1 MKAIVIFA
9 LLALTAFS
17 YDLKAKQT
25 SFVQTAT
32 GLQSAMNSLKES
44 QTGAMLMNLAE
55 VQMLTGGPLEE
66 LVQALKD
73 LTASNQK
80 ALAEEND
87 DFTQETTR
95 HELEVKRLEV
105 LIQEITIDINT
116 NQQQLDNVLY
126 PRRESLENQ
135 ISTLQQ
141 QIQDTQETI
150 VRETAQR
157 KREHEDFIQKEAETE
172 AVIAACGEALELL
185 RSLLNGQTSLAQVR
199 VAQKAMKK
207 IQDKLANLKGTPMSE
222 FVLALTELAQNFA
235 DQSAVQNVIALI
247 ENVRTESQSF
257 LADIRQSEA
266 EAADVWANQRLP
278 QLQTDLANFQANLA
292 QAQADLKTTN
302 ETIAKTEKHVAQR
315 TKELAAEK
323 ENLATEN
330 ANYEARTQLHVKLV
344 AKFNGNIEA
353 CQSALNI
360 VTSQNFSDYFHQT
373 VNQL

>member
-1 MKAIVIFA
+1 
-9 LLALTAFS
+9 
-17 YDLKAKQT
+17 
-25 SFVQTAT
+25 
-32 GLQSAMNSLKES
+32 
-44 QTGAMLMNLAE
+44 MNLAE

-73 LTASNQK
+73 LAASNQK
-80 ALAEEND
+80 SLAAEND
-87 DFTQETTR
+87 DFAKETTR

-141 QIQDTQETI
+141 QIQDTI

-172 AVIAACGEALELL
+172 AVIAACGEALDLL

-257 LADIRQSEA
+257 LAEIRQSEA

-278 QLQTDLANFQANLA
+278 QLQSDLANFQANLA
-292 QAQADLKTTN
+292 QAQADLKSTN
-302 ETIAKTEKHVAQR
+302 ETIAKTEKHVAKR

-323 ENLATEN
+323 QNLATEN
-330 ANYEARTQLHVKLV
+330 ANYEARTQLHAKLV

-353 CQSALNI
+353 CQAALNI

>member
-1 MKAIVIFA
+1 
-9 LLALTAFS
+9 
-17 YDLKAKQT
+17 
-25 SFVQTAT
+25 
-32 GLQSAMNSLKES
+32 
-44 QTGAMLMNLAE
+44 MNLAE
-55 VQMLTGGPLEE
+55 VQMLTCGPLEE

-80 ALAEEND
+80 SLAAEND
-87 DFTQETTR
+87 DFAKETT
-95 HELEVKRLEV
+95 RLEV

-141 QIQDTQETI
+141 QIQDTQDTI

-257 LADIRQSEA
+257 LAEIRQSEA

-278 QLQTDLANFQANLA
+278 QLQSDLANFQANLA
-292 QAQADLKTTN
+292 QAQADLKSTN

-323 ENLATEN
+323 QNLATEN
-330 ANYEARTQLHVKLV
+330 ANYEARTQLHAKLV

-353 CQSALNI
+353 CQAALNI

>member
-1 MKAIVIFA
+1 
-9 LLALTAFS
+9 
-17 YDLKAKQT
+17 
-25 SFVQTAT
+25 
-32 GLQSAMNSLKES
+32 
-44 QTGAMLMNLAE
+44 MNLAE

-66 LVQALKD
+66 LAQALKD

-80 ALAEEND
+80 SLAAEND
-87 DFTQETTR
+87 DFAKETTR

-116 NQQQLDNVLY
+116 NQQQL
-126 PRRESLENQ
+126 
-135 ISTLQQ
+135 
-141 QIQDTQETI
+141 QDTQDTI

-257 LADIRQSEA
+257 LAEIRQSEA

-278 QLQTDLANFQANLA
+278 QLQSDLANFQANLA
-292 QAQADLKTTN
+292 QAQADLKSTK

-330 ANYEARTQLHVKLV
+330 ANYEARTQLHAKLV

-353 CQSALNI
+353 CQAALNI
-360 VTSQNFSDYFHQT
+360 VTSQNFSDYFRQT

>member
-1 MKAIVIFA
+1 MFCPYMSTETFCKQKNQKIMKAIVIFA

-80 ALAEEND
+80 SLAAEND
-87 DFTQETTR
+87 DFAKETTR

-141 QIQDTQETI
+141 QIQDTQDTI

-157 KREHEDFIQKEAETE
+157 
-172 AVIAACGEALELL
+172 
-185 RSLLNGQTSLAQVR
+185 
-199 VAQKAMKK
+199 
-207 IQDKLANLKGTPMSE
+207 
-222 FVLALTELAQNFA
+222 
-235 DQSAVQNVIALI
+235 
-247 ENVRTESQSF
+247 
-257 LADIRQSEA
+257 
-266 EAADVWANQRLP
+266 
-278 QLQTDLANFQANLA
+278 
-292 QAQADLKTTN
+292 
-302 ETIAKTEKHVAQR
+302 
-315 TKELAAEK
+315 
-323 ENLATEN
+323 
-330 ANYEARTQLHVKLV
+330 
-344 AKFNGNIEA
+344 
-353 CQSALNI
+353 
-360 VTSQNFSDYFHQT
+360 
-373 VNQL
+373 

>member
-1 MKAIVIFA
+1 
-9 LLALTAFS
+9 
-17 YDLKAKQT
+17 
-25 SFVQTAT
+25 
-32 GLQSAMNSLKES
+32 
-44 QTGAMLMNLAE
+44 MNLAE

-80 ALAEEND
+80 SLAAEND
-87 DFTQETTR
+87 DFAKETTR

-141 QIQDTQETI
+141 QIQDTQDTI

-247 ENVRTESQSF
+247 ENVRTESES
-257 LADIRQSEA
+257 

-278 QLQTDLANFQANLA
+278 QLQSDLANFQANLT
-292 QAQADLKTTN
+292 QAQADLKSTN

-315 TKELAAEK
+315 TKELA
-323 ENLATEN
+323 
-330 ANYEARTQLHVKLV
+330 
-344 AKFNGNIEA
+344 
-353 CQSALNI
+353 
-360 VTSQNFSDYFHQT
+360 
-373 VNQL
+373 

>member
-1 MKAIVIFA
+1 
-9 LLALTAFS
+9 
-17 YDLKAKQT
+17 
-25 SFVQTAT
+25 
-32 GLQSAMNSLKES
+32 
-44 QTGAMLMNLAE
+44 MNLAE

-80 ALAEEND
+80 SLAAEND
-87 DFTQETTR
+87 DFAKET
-95 HELEVKRLEV
+95 KRLEV

-141 QIQDTQETI
+141 QIQDTQDTI

-207 IQDKLANLKGTPMSE
+207 IQDKLANLKGTPMSNS
-222 FVLALTELAQNFA
+222 FWPSLSSPKTSLTN
-235 DQSAVQNVIALI
+235 
-247 ENVRTESQSF
+247 
-257 LADIRQSEA
+257 
-266 EAADVWANQRLP
+266 LP
-278 QLQTDLANFQANLA
+278 
-292 QAQADLKTTN
+292 
-302 ETIAKTEKHVAQR
+302 
-315 TKELAAEK
+315 
-323 ENLATEN
+323 
-330 ANYEARTQLHVKLV
+330 
-344 AKFNGNIEA
+344 
-353 CQSALNI
+353 
-360 VTSQNFSDYFHQT
+360 
-373 VNQL
+373 